1 MQGRM
6 ILQSLGQLI
15 VPVSSVHNVQRM
27 ALLDKLATLNSGGV
41 KLGKR
46 VRTMTTK

>member
-6 ILQSLGQLI
+6 ILQSLGQL
-15 VPVSSVHNVQRM
+15 VFPVSAVHNVRRM

-41 KLGKR
+41 KFGKR
-46 VRTMTTK
+46 VRAITTK